1 MNKATQAMLQ
11 RTIQASILAFLFW
24 IGQSVMGWPWLLY
37 LSIATL
43 VYAIITLLYALFLW
57 HQQ

>member
-1 MNKATQAMLQ
+1 MLQ

-24 IGQSVMGWPWLLY
+24 IGQTVMGWPWLLY
-37 LSIATL
+37 LSIASL